1 MLLHK
6 EIKTFRKKL
15 NIKGF
20 IMKDYSSST
29 KQELLIKV
37 NELSEQLIKE
47 REITIE
53 ALESSI
59 AKNHVLSDFISICKI
74 VRSNF

>member
-1 MLLHK
+1 
-6 EIKTFRKKL
+6 
-15 NIKGF
+15 
-20 IMKDYSSST
+20 MKDYSSST
-29 KQELLIKV
+29 KEELLIKV

-59 AKNHVLSDFISICKI
+59 AKNHVLSDFISICSHCKI